1 MIKTGSQILVDAL
14 IREGAEYVFGIPGGA
29 VLPLFDALFD
39 SSIKFILTRHEQGA
53 GHAADGYARATG
65 KVGVC
70 LVTSGPG
77 ATNLTTA
84 IATAYMDS
92 IPIVAI
98 TGQVKTFLIG
108 NDAFQEAD
116 IIGIT
121 RPITKHSYLVKDIK
135 DLARIVKEAFF
146 IANTGRRGPVLID
159 LPVDVTM
166 EKCEEVIPTVVD
178 LPGYKPRYEG
188 NIRQIMIA
196 AEAINSSRQPVVYT
210 GGGII
215 TSECSKDLL
224 EFAEKGN
231 LPVTTTLMGLGG
243 FPETHHLSLGMLGMH
258 GTAYANFAVTES
270 DVLVA
275 IGARFDD
282 RITGKIDEFA
292 PHAKIIHVDID
303 PASISKSIRV
313 DIPVVGDA
321 KNILQE
327 LNKHIHFDE
336 RKEWFDKIKQWKEKN
351 PLSYNNSGNV
361 IKPQY
366 VIEQICDAAKGNA
379 IITTEVGQNQM
390 WAAQYFTFTQ
400 PRTFLSSGGLGTMGY
415 GFPAAIGAQLGC
427 PDKLVVD
434 IAGDGSIQMNIQELS
449 TVARLNIP
457 VKIAILNNGYL
468 GMVRQWQELFYNKRY
483 SSVNLNGNPDFVKL
497 AEAYGAKGFL
507 IEKKEDVRPTIEK
520 AFSIKGPV
528 IMDFRVDPN
537 ENVFPMVPA
546 GQAIHRM
553 IGTMA

>member
-29 VLPLFDALFD
+29 VLPLFDTLFD

-166 EKCEEVIPTVVD
+166 EKCEEVIPTEVD

-196 AEAINSSRQPVVYT
+196 AEAINSSKQPVVYT

-336 RKEWFDKIKQWKEKN
+336 RKEWFDKIKYWKEKN

-507 IEKKEDVRPTIEK
+507 VEKKEDVRPTIDK

>member
-29 VLPLFDALFD
+29 VLPLFDALFE
-39 SSIKFILTRHEQGA
+39 SPIKFILTRHEQGA

-166 EKCEEVIPTVVD
+166 EKCEEVIPTEVD

-196 AEAINSSRQPVVYT
+196 AEAINSSKQPVIYT

-215 TSECSKDLL
+215 ASESSKELL

-292 PHAKIIHVDID
+292 PHAKIIHIDID

-327 LNKHIHFDE
+327 LNKHIHFVE
-336 RKEWFDKIKQWKEKN
+336 RKEWLDKIKYWKEKN

-507 IEKKEDVRPTIEK
+507 VEKKEDVRPTIEK

-528 IMDFRVDPN
+528 IMDFRIDPN

>member
-1 MIKTGSQILVDAL
+1 MIKTGTQILLDAL
-14 IREGAEYVFGIPGGA
+14 IREGVEYVFGIPGGV
-29 VLPLFDALFD
+29 VLPLFDTLFD

-77 ATNLTTA
+77 ATNLVTA

-135 DLARIVKEAFF
+135 DLARVVKEAFF

-166 EKCEEVIPTVVD
+166 EKCEEVIPTEVD

-196 AEAINSSRQPVVYT
+196 AEEINSSKQPVVYT

-215 TSECSKDLL
+215 ASESSKELL

-258 GTAYANFAVTES
+258 GTVYANFAVTEC
-270 DVLVA
+270 DLLVA
-275 IGARFDD
+275 IGSRFDD
-282 RITGKIDEFA
+282 RVTGKIDEFA
-292 PHAKIIHVDID
+292 PHAKIIHIDID
-303 PASISKSIRV
+303 PASIGKTVQV
-313 DIPVVGDA
+313 DIPIVGDA

-327 LNKHIHFDE
+327 LNKHIHFVE
-336 RKEWFDKIKQWKEKN
+336 RKEWLDKIKYWKEKN

-507 IEKKEDVRPTIEK
+507 VEKKEDVRPTIEK

>member
-1 MIKTGSQILVDAL
+1 MKTGSQILVDAL
-14 IREGAEYVFGIPGGA
+14 IREGVEYLFGIPGGA
-29 VLPLFDALFD
+29 VLPLFDVLYE
-39 SSIKFILTRHEQGA
+39 SPIKFILTRHEQGA

-65 KVGVC
+65 RVGVC

-92 IPIVAI
+92 VPMVAI

-121 RPITKHSYLVKDIK
+121 RPITKHSYLVKNIA
-135 DLARIVKEAFF
+135 DLARVVKEAFY
-146 IANTGRRGPVLID
+146 IANTGRRGPVVID
-159 LPVDVTM
+159 LPVDITM
-166 EKCEEVIPTVVD
+166 EKYEGVIPAEVN

-188 NIRQIMIA
+188 NIRQIKIA
-196 AEAINSSRQPVVYT
+196 AEAINNAERPVIYT

-215 TSECSKDLL
+215 ASDSSKELL
-224 EFAEKGN
+224 ELAEKGN
-231 LPVTTTLMGLGG
+231 IPVTTTLMGLGG
-243 FPETHHLSLGMLGMH
+243 FPEDHHLSLGMLGMH

-292 PHAKIIHVDID
+292 PHAKIVHIDID
-303 PASISKSIRV
+303 PSSISKSIEV

-321 KNILQE
+321 KRILLE
-327 LNKHIHFDE
+327 LGKYVRFHE
-336 RKEWFDKIKQWKEKN
+336 RREWFDKIKQWKKKN
-351 PLSYNNSGNV
+351 PLLYSNKENR

-366 VIEQICDAAKGNA
+366 VIEQICEVAHGNA

-390 WAAQYFTFTQ
+390 WAAQYFIYTK

-427 PDKLVVD
+427 PDKIVVD

-483 SSVNLNGNPDFVKL
+483 SGVLLSDGNPDFVKL
-497 AEAYGAKGFL
+497 AEAYGVRGFL
-507 IEKKEDVRPTIEK
+507 IEKKEDVRPAIEK

-528 IMDFRVDPN
+528 VMDFKIDPE

>member
-14 IREGAEYVFGIPGGA
+14 IREGVEYVFGIPGGA
-29 VLPLFDALFD
+29 VLPLFDVLFE
-39 SSIKFILTRHEQGA
+39 SPIKFILTRHEQGA

-70 LVTSGPG
+70 LATSGPG
-77 ATNLTTA
+77 ATNLATA

-92 IPIVAI
+92 IPVVAI

-135 DLARIVKEAFF
+135 DLARIVKESFY

-159 LPVDVTM
+159 LPVDITM
-166 EKCEEVIPTVVD
+166 EKCEEIIPAEVN
-178 LPGYKPRYEG
+178 LPGYKPKYEG
-188 NIRQIMIA
+188 NIRQIKIA
-196 AEAINSSRQPVVYT
+196 AEVINNSKRPVVYT

-215 TSECSKDLL
+215 ASDCSKELL
-224 EFAEKGN
+224 EFSEKGN

-243 FPETHHLSLGMLGMH
+243 FPEDHHLSLGMLGMH

-270 DVLVA
+270 DVLIA

-292 PHAKIIHVDID
+292 PDAKIIHIDID
-303 PASISKSIRV
+303 PSSISKSIEV

-321 KNILQE
+321 KNILKE
-327 LNKHIHFDE
+327 LKKYIHFVE
-336 RKEWFDKIKQWKEKN
+336 RREWFDKIKHWKEKS
-351 PLSYNNSGNV
+351 PLSYNNNGNV

-366 VIEQICDAAKGNA
+366 VIEQICDVARGNA

-390 WAAQYFTFTQ
+390 WAAQFFTFTK

-427 PDKLVVD
+427 PDKIVVD

-449 TVARLNIP
+449 TVVRLNIP

-483 SSVNLNGNPDFVKL
+483 SGVNLDGNPDFVKL

-507 IEKKEDVRPTIEK
+507 VEKKEDVRPTIEK
-520 AFSIKGPV
+520 AFSLHGPV
-528 IMDFRVDPN
+528 IMDFRIDPS